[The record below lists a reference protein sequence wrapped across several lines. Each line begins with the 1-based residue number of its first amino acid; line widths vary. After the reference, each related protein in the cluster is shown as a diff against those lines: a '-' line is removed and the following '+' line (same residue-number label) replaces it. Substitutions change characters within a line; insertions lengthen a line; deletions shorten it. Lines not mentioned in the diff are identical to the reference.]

1 MSYLNKAKML
11 RTKVIQVEPIIEK
24 KSSITKKKVIKSSIG
39 KESINDCD
47 ISGWIVLL
55 IILFLIILLTY

>member
-24 KSSITKKKVIKSSIG
+24 KSSITKKKVIESSIA

>member
-24 KSSITKKKVIKSSIG
+24 KSSITKKKVIESSIG

>member
-1 MSYLNKAKML
+1 MSYLNKTKMV

-24 KSSITKKKVIKSSIG
+24 KSSITKKKVIESSIG

>member
-24 KSSITKKKVIKSSIG
+24 KSSITKKRVIKSSIG

-55 IILFLIILLTY
+55 IIFFLIILLTY